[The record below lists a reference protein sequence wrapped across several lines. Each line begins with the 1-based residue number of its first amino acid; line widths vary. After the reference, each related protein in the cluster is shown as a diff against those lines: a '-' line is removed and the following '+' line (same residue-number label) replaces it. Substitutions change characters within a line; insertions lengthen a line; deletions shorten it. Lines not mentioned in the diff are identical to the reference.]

1 MTPYTKE
8 KLRADIAVDEYLEKY
23 VNIPE
28 FAQKCRQCQSYASSW
43 SCPPFDFDPAGY
55 WRQYS
60 EFHIEGVCI
69 YFDPAEC
76 QKHRSQEETDAI
88 IAEVRATEKALLAQK
103 LYDMEN
109 DNSIS
114 LSEGVCSLCD
124 SCTRA
129 ANLPCRYPEKL
140 RYSIEALGGNVGL
153 TCSRLLGLQPEWVC
167 ENRLPRKL
175 VIISGLLKK

>member
-1 MTPYTKE
+1 MTAYTKE

-43 SCPPFDFDPAGY
+43 SCPPFDFDPA
-55 WRQYS
+55 
-60 EFHIEGVCI
+60 
-69 YFDPAEC
+69 EC
-76 QKHRSQEETDAI
+76 QKHRSQEEISRI
-88 IAEVRATEKALLAQK
+88 IAEVKAGEKTLLANR
-103 LYDMEN
+103 LYEME
-109 DNSIS
+109 DDDSIS

-124 SCTRA
+124 SCTRSE
-129 ANLPCRYPEKL
+129 NLPCRYPEKL

-153 TCSRLLGLQPEWVC
+153 TCSRLLGQQPEWVS

>member
-1 MTPYTKE
+1 MIAYTKE
-8 KLRADIAVDEYLEKY
+8 KLHADITVDEYLEKY

-28 FAQKCRQCQSYASSW
+28 FAQKCRQCPRYASSW
-43 SCPPFDFDPAGY
+43 SCPPFDFDPADY
-55 WRQYS
+55 WRQFS
-60 EFHIEGVCI
+60 ELHIEGVCM

-76 QKHRSQEETDAI
+76 QKHRSQEETDLI
-88 IAEVRATEKALLAQK
+88 IAEVKATEKTLLAK
-103 LYDMEN
+103 ELYDMEN
-109 DNSIS
+109 DASAS

-129 ANLPCRYPEKL
+129 ENLPCRYPEKL